1 METYPSMPLFL
12 ETDRLLLRPWAN
24 ADLEDYRELIAE
36 RGDGTPS
43 VEAVREKIATQRA
56 QTSSTGIAL
65 LAMRSRTDQRFIG
78 YCGLVVGRATLSEP
92 EIAYELLRRERGL
105 GYATEAAKAV
115 VSAAATTGRRRLWA
129 TIRAWNAPSLHVSE
143 KIGFHRD
150 HSTFDDRGE
159 VVWMVRPLP

>member
-1 METYPSMPLFL
+1 MPLFL
-12 ETDRLLLRPWAN
+12 ETDRLLLRPWAD

-36 RGDGTPS
+36 RGNGTPS

-92 EIAYELLRRERGL
+92 EIWPNRWPNGMSPL
-105 GYATEAAKAV
+105 G
-115 VSAAATTGRRRLWA
+115 G
-129 TIRAWNAPSLHVSE
+129 
-143 KIGFHRD
+143 
-150 HSTFDDRGE
+150 
-159 VVWMVRPLP
+159 